1 MMGLADLDVRR
12 IVDYLQ
18 QQRAGMIELLQR
30 LVLTESASEDPTG
43 LDQVMAIL
51 AAELKSSGMSVRR
64 LPGRA
69 SGGLVYARQLRQP
82 ARFPF
87 QLLIGHC
94 DTVWPA
100 GTLGSMPVRDLD
112 TFLPQGPHAVRDASC
127 ARP

>member
-1 MMGLADLDVRR
+1 MTGLADLDVRR

-18 QQRAGMIELLQR
+18 QQRADMMELLQR
-30 LVLTESASEDPTG
+30 LALTESPSEDPTG

-82 ARFPF
+82 ARS
-87 QLLIGHC
+87 LSSCSSAIAIRSG
-94 DTVWPA
+94 
-100 GTLGSMPVRDLD
+100 
-112 TFLPQGPHAVRDASC
+112 PQGLLAACPCALKAVFFTGRASST
-127 ARP
+127 